1 MQAANALFERLLDY
15 EQRSHEHQAQA
26 EQSEQGETF
35 DGVVFRVNEFRLTC
49 AIEQV
54 SEILGVPNTTPIP
67 GAKPWLLGLANLRGN
82 LAPLVDLGWFL
93 MNIRTPMTGRTRVLV
108 MMLQNRPIALLVDEV
123 FGQRHFPESEAAPPD
138 SFNEAPIERFIERQ
152 FSLAGETW
160 GEFRF
165 VGLMTEND
173 FLVGAAEHA

>member
-26 EQSEQGETF
+26 EQADQGETF
-35 DGVVFRVNEFRLTC
+35 DGVVFRVADFRLTC
-49 AIEQV
+49 PIEQV
-54 SEILGVPNTTPIP
+54 NEILGVPATTPIP
-67 GAKPWLLGLANLRGN
+67 GAKPWLVGLANLRGN
-82 LAPLVDLGWFL
+82 LAPLIDLGWYL
-93 MNIRTPMTGRTRVLV
+93 MNSRTPMTGRTRVLV
-108 MMLQNRPIALLVDEV
+108 MLLQNRPIALLVDEV
-123 FGQRHFPESEAAPPD
+123 YGQRHFPESEEAPPD
-138 SFNEAPIERFIERQ
+138 SFDGAAIERYIERQ

-165 VGLMTEND
+165 AGLMAESN